1 MIQVLF
7 LFIQLWI
14 KSSDSGG
21 FFLNINPNC
30 YVIETSTTMSKPTY
44 INKATLEEL
53 TSIAGIGEI
62 RAQKMLK
69 KKQENGSYLTLQDLK
84 LMTDIPTTIWDPLME
99 AVEIRI

>member
-1 MIQVLF
+1 
-7 LFIQLWI
+7 
-14 KSSDSGG
+14 
-21 FFLNINPNC
+21 
-30 YVIETSTTMSKPTY
+30 MSKPTY

-84 LMTDIPTTIWDPLME
+84 LMTDIPVICCFDLVSDYPAQFLIYLWCSPFSDSNSGL
-99 AVEIRI
+99 

>member
-1 MIQVLF
+1 VF
-7 LFIQLWI
+7 EKKRK
-14 KSSDSGG
+14 KSDRKKQTKTRKS
-21 FFLNINPNC
+21 

-69 KKQENGSYLTLQDLK
+69 KKQENGSYLTFY
-84 LMTDIPTTIWDPLME
+84 
-99 AVEIRI
+99 R